1 MKVAPKTN
9 NEKERLLALRRLNIL
24 DSKPEAEYDEITK
37 LASIICDVPTAFIS
51 LIDKERQWLKSKIGI
66 SACETERD
74 ISFCSHTILEPD
86 GYLEVPDSSKDE
98 RFKDNPLAC
107 NGKERIV
114 FYAGVAL
121 QDKDG
126 NILGTLCVADKQP
139 RKLTDKQKESLQYL
153 ANQVIRLFE
162 MRMANHGLRETQK
175 ELKEKNEQ
183 LKDFAGV
190 VSHDMKMPLAN
201 MIVTIDILKSKL
213 SNKIDESS
221 NTHLQN
227 LKHSAFKLSDY
238 ISNIL
243 AHYESDKLI
252 ENNQEEKFDFQEMLD
267 DINDMLDS
275 NEECKIN
282 APDEPIELVCN
293 RVALEQVF
301 LNLMSNSIKY
311 NDKEVIEIDIDFE
324 RGEKFYHFTISDNG
338 MGIPEDKQK
347 DIFSL
352 FKTVAERDRKGQKGN
367 GIGLSTVKKIIN
379 DLGGDISVHSKEK
392 EGTSFQFY
400 IQHFEKEKGSE
411 KQAEAS

>member
-1 MKVAPKTN
+1 MKVAPEPQ
-9 NEKERLLALRRLNIL
+9 NEKERLLALQRLNIL
-24 DSKPEAEYDEITK
+24 DSKPEEEYDEITK

-66 SACETERD
+66 SKCETSREL
-74 ISFCSHTILEPD
+74 SFCSHTILEPD
-86 GYLEVPDSSKDE
+86 GFLEVPDSSKDD
-98 RFKDNPLAC
+98 RFKDNPIAC
-107 NGKERIV
+107 KGNERIV

-121 QDKDG
+121 KDDDDYV
-126 NILGTLCVADKQP
+126 LGTLCVADQQP
-139 RKLTDKQKESLQYL
+139 RKLTKQQKESLHYL

-162 MRMANHGLRETQK
+162 MRKANYGLRQTKK

-201 MIVTIDILKSKL
+201 MIVTIDILRSKL
-213 SNKIDESS
+213 SKKLDQTS

-243 AHYESDKLI
+243 SHYESDKLI
-252 ENNQEEKFDFQEMLD
+252 ENNQEEQFDFQEMLD
-267 DINDMLDS
+267 DINDILDS
-275 NEECKIN
+275 NEECEIN
-282 APDEPIELVCN
+282 TPQEPIELVCN

-311 NDKEVIEIDIDFE
+311 NDKELIKIDVSFE
-324 RGEKFYHFTISDNG
+324 RGDKFYHFTISDNG
-338 MGIPEDKQK
+338 VGIPKDKQK

-352 FKTVAERDRKGQKGN
+352 FETVAEQDRKGQKGN

-379 DLGGDISVHSKEK
+379 DLGGDIEVDSKES
-392 EGTSFQFY
+392 EGTTFHFY
-400 IQHFEKEKGSE
+400 IKHQENKADKKHSE
-411 KQAEAS
+411 AN

>member
-1 MKVAPKTN
+1 MKIAPETQ
-9 NEKERLLALRRLNIL
+9 NEKERILALQRLNIL
-24 DSKPEAEYDEITK
+24 DSKPEEEYDEITK
-37 LASIICDVPTAFIS
+37 LASILCDVPTAFIS
-51 LIDKERQWLKSKIGI
+51 LIDKDRQWLKSRVGI
-66 SACETERD
+66 TACETGRD
-74 ISFCSHTILEPD
+74 ISFCSHTILEED
-86 GYLEVPDSSKDE
+86 GFLEIPDSTKDE

-107 NGKERIV
+107 FGEEKII

-121 QDKDG
+121 KDNDD
-126 NILGTLCVADKQP
+126 NILGTLCVADQQP
-139 RKLTDKQKESLQYL
+139 RKLTSQQKESLRYL

-162 MRMANHGLRETQK
+162 MRTANYGLRQTKK

-213 SNKIDESS
+213 IDKIDEASQ
-221 NTHLQN
+221 THLQN

-252 ENNQEEKFDFQEMLD
+252 ENNQEEHFDFQEMLD

-275 NEECKIN
+275 NEESEIKV
-282 APDEPIELVCN
+282 PEKPIELVCN

-311 NDKEVIEIDIDFE
+311 NDKDVIKIKIDFE

-338 MGIPEDKQK
+338 MGIPKDKQK
-347 DIFSL
+347 EIFSL
-352 FKTVAERDRKGQKGN
+352 FKTVAEKDRKGQKGN

-379 DLGGDISVHSKEK
+379 DLGGDIEVDSEEN
-392 EGTSFQFY
+392 EGTTFQFY
-400 IQHFEKEKGSE
+400 IKHFEEENKSE

>member
-1 MKVAPKTN
+1 MKIAPETQ
-9 NEKERLLALRRLNIL
+9 NEKERLLALQRLNIL
-24 DSKPEAEYDEITK
+24 DSKPEEEYDEITK
-37 LASIICDVPTAFIS
+37 LASILCDAPTAFIS

-66 SACETERD
+66 TACETSRD

-86 GYLEVPDSSKDE
+86 GFLEVPDSSKDD

-107 NGKERIV
+107 DGKEKII

-121 QDKDG
+121 KDKDE
-126 NILGTLCVADKQP
+126 NVLGTLCVADQQP
-139 RKLTDKQKESLQYL
+139 RKLTDQQKQSLHYL

-162 MRMANHGLRETQK
+162 MRMANNGLRQTKK

-183 LKDFAGV
+183 LKNFAGV

-213 SNKIDESS
+213 SKKLDDTSR
-221 NTHLQN
+221 THLQN

-243 AHYESDKLI
+243 SHYESDKLI
-252 ENNQEEKFDFQEMLD
+252 EENQEEQFDFQEMLD
-267 DINDMLDS
+267 DINDILDA
-275 NEECKIN
+275 NEECEIN
-282 APDEPIELVCN
+282 TPHEPIELFCN

-311 NDKEVIEIDIDFE
+311 NDKDVIKIDIGFE

-338 MGIPEDKQK
+338 VGIPKDKQK
-347 DIFSL
+347 DIFNL
-352 FKTVAERDRKGQKGN
+352 FKTVAEQDRKGQKGN

-379 DLGGDISVHSKEK
+379 DLGGDIEVDSEGS
-392 EGTSFQFY
+392 EGTTFQFH
-400 IQHFEKEKGSE
+400 IQHNENKAK
-411 KQAEAS
+411 